1 MFLANGNRK
10 PRRHYARLAPACAA
24 LILIAFSV
32 RTAVACDGVTS
43 TTLGSID
50 TAPTHAQQRQGRQEV
65 SEVNSTRNSVHRS
78 RSSDDTVESSWSTDG
93 QRVQVSA
100 RDVELSDD
108 GQAIRAIRDNGYLFI
123 SDKRNGGSRELRVGP
138 GTNGNLSFSYS
149 VRGQQREFGAEAR
162 TWLAQTLLEFVRN
175 SGYAADRRVHWLLSQ
190 QGPSGVLDEVSMIP
204 SDNIKRIY
212 LQKLAE
218 KGNLNAANLIRV
230 IEKAR
235 QEVTS
240 DFELTE
246 FLLSIKGQVNISS
259 EVRAA
264 FMKTVDRLQSD
275 SDRRKV
281 MSAVA
286 TSGE

>member
-1 MFLANGNRK
+1 MFLANGSRK
-10 PRRHYARLAPACAA
+10 SQHHYARLATACAA
-24 LILIAFSV
+24 SILITVSMQTVAGV
-32 RTAVACDGVTS
+32 GMTTA
-43 TTLGSID
+43 LGPLEP
-50 TAPTHAQQRQGRQEV
+50 APAQAQQRQERQEV
-65 SEVNSTRNSVHRS
+65 REVKSTSKSVR
-78 RSSDDTVESSWSTDG
+78 RSSSADDNIESSWSADG

-108 GQAIRAIRDNGYLFI
+108 GQTIRAIRNNGYLFI
-123 SDKRNGGSRELRVGP
+123 SDKRNGGPRELRAGP

-149 VRGQQREFGAEAR
+149 VRGQPREFGAEAR
-162 TWLAQTLLEFVRN
+162 TWLAQTLLEFVRS
-175 SGYAADRRVHWLLSQ
+175 SGYAADRRVNWLLSQ
-190 QGPSGVLDEVSMIP
+190 QGPSSVLDEVSMIP

-218 KGNLNAANLIRV
+218 QGNLNAANLIRV
-230 IEKAR
+230 MEKAR
-235 QEVTS
+235 EEVKS

-246 FLLSIKGQVNISS
+246 LLLSIKGQVNISS

-286 TSGE
+286 SLGE

>member
-1 MFLANGNRK
+1 MFLANRSRK
-10 PRRHYARLAPACAA
+10 PQRHYVRLATACAA
-24 LILIAFSV
+24 FILIALGV
-32 RTAVACDGVTS
+32 WAVAQ
-43 TTLGSID
+43 
-50 TAPTHAQQRQGRQEV
+50 AQQGRQEV
-65 SEVNSTRNSVHRS
+65 RQVKSSRNNVQRS
-78 RSSDDTVESSWSTDG
+78 RASDDAIESSWSTDG
-93 QRVQVSA
+93 QRVEVRA
-100 RDVELSDD
+100 RNVELSDD
-108 GQAIRAIRDNGYLFI
+108 GRAIRAIRDNGYLFI
-123 SDKRNGGSRELRVGP
+123 SDKRDGGPRELRVGP
-138 GTNGNLSFSYS
+138 GTNGNFSTSYS
-149 VRGQQREFGAEAR
+149 VRGQQREFNEEAR

-175 SGYAADRRVHWLLSQ
+175 SGYAADQRVNWLLSQ
-190 QGPSGVLDEVSMIP
+190 QGPSGVLDEVSVIP

-218 KGNLNAANLIRV
+218 KGNLNAANLIQV

-246 FLLSIKGQVNISS
+246 FLLAIKGQVNMSS

-281 MSAVA
+281 LSAVA
-286 TSGE
+286 TSGG

>member
-1 MFLANGNRK
+1 M
-10 PRRHYARLAPACAA
+10 A
-24 LILIAFSV
+24 LIA
-32 RTAVACDGVTS
+32 
-43 TTLGSID
+43 
-50 TAPTHAQQRQGRQEV
+50 
-65 SEVNSTRNSVHRS
+65 
-78 RSSDDTVESSWSTDG
+78 
-93 QRVQVSA
+93 
-100 RDVELSDD
+100 D

-123 SDKRNGGSRELRVGP
+123 SDKRSGGPRELRVGP

-149 VRGQQREFGAEAR
+149 VRGQQQEFGAEAR

-175 SGYAADRRVHWLLSQ
+175 SGYAADQRVNWLLSQ
-190 QGPSGVLDEVSMIP
+190 QGPSSVLDEVSVIP

-218 KGNLNAANLIRV
+218 KGNLNAANLIQV

-246 FLLSIKGQVNISS
+246 FLLAIKGQDTMRG

-275 SDRRKV
+275 NDRRKV
-281 MSAVA
+281 LSAVA
-286 TSGE
+286 TFGGENLFLRTVDFLIFKSSSPGFIGR